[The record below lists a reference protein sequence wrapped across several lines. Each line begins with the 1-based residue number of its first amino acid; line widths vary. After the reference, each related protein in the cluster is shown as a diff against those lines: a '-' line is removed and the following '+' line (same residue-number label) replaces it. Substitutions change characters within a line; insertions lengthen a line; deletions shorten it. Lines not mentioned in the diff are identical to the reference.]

1 MATARARIIEASKKI
16 LDASTTIA
24 AERSAKTVTIT
35 AGTIMLLHANAAM
48 LSALSDADD
57 ITVIETGITASL
69 SATAVLLNKLFAVV
83 IAETSPG
90 DLATLFDA
98 IKAQKDRP
106 GE

>member
-1 MATARARIIEASKKI
+1 METTRARIIEATRTI
-16 LDASTTIA
+16 LDASASIA
-24 AERSAKTVTIT
+24 AERSAKTATIT
-35 AGTIMLLHANAAM
+35 AGTIKLLHANAAM

-69 SATAVLLNKLFAVV
+69 SAIAVLLNKLFAVV
-83 IAETSPG
+83 VAETSPG

-106 GE
+106 SE